1 MKTVSIG
8 QINRWGWA
16 ASLTPRLVSWCL
28 WRILILILL
37 SRNHTSHLLF
47 SQWPDTTL
55 AFLSLPDILLDGG
68 LCSSLAIANT
78 GPVCPWCLCPFGF
91 HGGTGCNSV
100 RWVELPRAMPRK
112 RSRDAATH
120 SVLGLLRQKQGSP
133 VLWPLHTAGT
143 QVPHVTS
150 EEVGYLN
157 GGEER
162 TGLGFRRLLRDLK
175 QPNSVR

>member
-16 ASLTPRLVSWCL
+16 ASLTPGLVSWCL

-47 SQWPDTTL
+47 SQWPPDTTL

-68 LCSSLAIANT
+68 LCSSLAITNT

-91 HGGTGCNSV
+91 HGGTGYNSV

-120 SVLGLLRQKQGSP
+120 SVLGLLRQKTGVSSP
-133 VLWPLHTAGT
+133 LNSLAPAYSRYSGT
-143 QVPHVTS
+143 PCDLRGGGIS
-150 EEVGYLN
+150 EWGWGKN
-157 GGEER
+157 RSGI
-162 TGLGFRRLLRDLK
+162 
-175 QPNSVR
+175 